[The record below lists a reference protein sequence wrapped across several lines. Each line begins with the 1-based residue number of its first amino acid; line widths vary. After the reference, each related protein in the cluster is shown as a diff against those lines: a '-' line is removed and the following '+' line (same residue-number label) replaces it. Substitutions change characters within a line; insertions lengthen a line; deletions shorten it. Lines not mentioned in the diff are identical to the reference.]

1 VTDNPVTAPRYR
13 DPEAHLMAKP
23 KPFFPDGYY
32 QGLFTQQH
40 HDALANIIND
50 YKQATGEFQ
59 SVRGLEDTLS
69 LYFSKDNTEF
79 DLTAWRKGLS
89 RTDH

>member
-1 VTDNPVTAPRYR
+1 
-13 DPEAHLMAKP
+13 MAKP
-23 KPFFPDGYY
+23 KPFFPNGYY
-32 QGLFTQQH
+32 QRLFTQQH
-40 HDALANIIND
+40 HDALANVIND
-50 YKQATGEFQ
+50 YKQATGQFQ

-69 LYFSKDNTEF
+69 LYFSKDNIEF